1 MLGVPAIDIFAEID
15 DSGRR
20 RAFRC
25 TLFSRASKKG
35 VPLQS
40 LTQFQIMN
48 CHNKSGNC

>member
-25 TLFSRASKKG
+25 TLFSRASKKRSSTAITHA
-35 VPLQS
+35 VSDNEL
-40 LTQFQIMN
+40 L
-48 CHNKSGNC
+48 